1 MATYEMKSVPEGL
14 TPLAPTEEK
23 TREPEE
29 QREKLSKTKS
39 RKTEEKSPSS
49 VMPLRVMPPSPAEK
63 ALGDDYR

>member
-1 MATYEMKSVPEGL
+1 MLSRDKEHIYIIQITILGMKTMATYEMKSVPEGL

-39 RKTEEKSPSS
+39 RKTEESK
-49 VMPLRVMPPSPAEK
+49 K
-63 ALGDDYR
+63 